1 MKKQPIIISTGNDK
15 LKDESEGCKSLYS
28 RRHYS
33 DSGSEFI
40 RYRVDGEIM
49 KIRIAKW
56 SASGRAGVVEK
67 FLKRPAFD
75 AAAER
80 AAAATLMSI
89 RERGAAAIE
98 EAVAAFDRCALK
110 RRQWLV
116 SEKEMKA
123 CSGQVSPRMRRA
135 VREAHRRITAF
146 SRASMKRTWRMPTPH
161 GGIMGEQFVPFER
174 VGVYVPGGAAPLAS
188 TALMTATLAQVAGV
202 KEIVAC
208 TPSDAEGSVN
218 PVLLYA
224 LKVAGATE
232 VYRIGGIQA
241 VGLMAYGCGSVK
253 KVQKIVGPG
262 GAYVT
267 AAKRQVY
274 GDVALDLVAGPSE
287 IAVLA
292 DETANPEH
300 VAMDLF
306 SQLEHG
312 TGHEKAL
319 LVATSQEIAETVAD
333 AMLRIGPGLSRW
345 GFLKGV
351 LSGGLM
357 LAVVEDEEAGIDLVN
372 RFAPEHLELLVARPR
387 RVLKKITCAGAIF
400 MGPWTPESVGDFVAG
415 PSHVLPTGGAA
426 AMFSGLT
433 VDDFRRRSS
442 FVDFTRADLMETLPV
457 IEAFG
462 EVEGL
467 DAHSGSAQIRFD
479 KRG

>member
-1 MKKQPIIISTGNDK
+1 
-15 LKDESEGCKSLYS
+15 
-28 RRHYS
+28 
-33 DSGSEFI
+33 
-40 RYRVDGEIM
+40 
-49 KIRIAKW
+49 
-56 SASGRAGVVEK
+56 
-67 FLKRPAFD
+67 
-75 AAAER
+75 
-80 AAAATLMSI
+80 
-89 RERGAAAIE
+89 
-98 EAVAAFDRCALK
+98 
-110 RRQWLV
+110 
-116 SEKEMKA
+116 
-123 CSGQVSPRMRRA
+123 
-135 VREAHRRITAF
+135 
-146 SRASMKRTWRMPTPH
+146 
-161 GGIMGEQFVPFER
+161 MGEQFVPFER

-442 FVDFTRADLMETLPV
+442 FVDFTRADLMEALPV

-462 EVEGL
+462 DFGFGGGNIEAAKEAYESIRIQQHEPAPGEMHKPPVPAAQSHSIIDENTGAPPAIHTGQWANHPRFCAVGRQFGRRGL
-467 DAHSGSAQIRFD
+467 RENTAITRRATRRVKHAQLSFPLGQRP
-479 KRG
+479 